1 MNCLRLLRLI
11 SLTGTLWLQLG
22 SFTFEVA
29 AAAPPNDRFSN
40 AQVISGSSGTTT
52 GTTIGASKQ
61 PGEPDHADN
70 PGGNSIWFRW
80 TAPATGLFLF
90 DTFGSSFDTLLA
102 VYTGTSVDALI
113 VVTNNDDYGF
123 DLTSEVGFR
132 AIAGITYQL
141 AVDGYDGTNG
151 SVILHWAP
159 EPPPPANDNFANA
172 TLITGANGSTNAN
185 NSGATLEPGEPVH
198 ADVPGG
204 RSVWFRWTAPATGSF
219 SFNTVGSLVDTLLAV
234 YTGGSVNALTL
245 VAANDDFPGADFRS
259 SASFRATNGITYF
272 VAIDGSYS
280 HAGLLVLNWVF
291 EVPPA
296 NDNFAS
302 AIVITGASGSVNAT
316 NTGAT
321 LEPGEPAHA
330 ADPGGRSIWFR
341 WTAPVTGHFSFNT
354 VTSVLD
360 TILAVYTGGNVN
372 ALTLIANDDFAG
384 SFGSSVSFRATVGT
398 TYFVA
403 IDARYSGTL
412 VLNWGGVISEFPDEP
427 LILRT
432 LHHFTNSSD
441 GARPHSELVL
451 SGNTLYGTTVEGGTS
466 GNGTVFKVNTDGT
479 GYSIL
484 HQFNYAN
491 GSAPFAG
498 LVVSGNTLYGTTR
511 TGGSSGWGTVF
522 SVRTNGAG
530 FTNLYKFTAAPG
542 TPSTNRDGALPH
554 APLTLSASGNVLYG
568 ATTTGGTGGNGTL
581 FAVNTD
587 GTGFTNLYH
596 FSATSESVPGTNS
609 NGANPYGKLIVSG
622 DTLYGTT
629 FGGGALGYGTV
640 FKVGTNGSGFAT
652 LRHFGWE
659 TDGAYPRTAILSGN
673 RLYGTGSGGGKFGNG
688 IVFAV
693 NTDGTGY
700 TNLYQFSGVFDPPYT
715 NRTGANPFAGLVLA
729 GDTLYGATS
738 GGGYGGKGTLFAV
751 NTNGTNFKSLYHF
764 TSVSGPA
771 FTNNDGATL
780 RGEVVFSGNTLFGSA
795 ERGGSSGAGT
805 IFSLSLTGP
814 PHLAM
819 TLSQP
824 NVILRWTNAGPFS
837 LQTTTNLSAFDSWS
851 AVGQPAVTNA
861 AEISVTVPA
870 AGERKFF
877 RLKSQ

>member
-1 MNCLRLLRLI
+1 MNCLRLLRLLF
-11 SLTGTLWLQLG
+11 LTGTLWLQLG

-40 AQVISGSSGTTT
+40 AQVISASSGTTT
-52 GTTIGASKQ
+52 GTTVGASKQ

-80 TAPATGLFLF
+80 TAPASGLFLF

-102 VYTGTSVDALI
+102 VYIGTSVDALT

-132 AIAGITYQL
+132 ATAGITYQL

-172 TLITGANGSTNAN
+172 TPITGASGSTNGN

-198 ADVPGG
+198 ADVSGG
-204 RSVWFRWTAPATGSF
+204 RSVWFRWTAPATGNF

-234 YTGGSVNALTL
+234 YTGGNVNALTL

-259 SASFRATNGITYF
+259 SVSFRATNGITYF

-280 HAGLLVLNWVF
+280 
-291 EVPPA
+291 
-296 NDNFAS
+296 
-302 AIVITGASGSVNAT
+302 
-316 NTGAT
+316 
-321 LEPGEPAHA
+321 
-330 ADPGGRSIWFR
+330 
-341 WTAPVTGHFSFNT
+341 
-354 VTSVLD
+354 
-360 TILAVYTGGNVN
+360 
-372 ALTLIANDDFAG
+372 
-384 SFGSSVSFRATVGT
+384 
-398 TYFVA
+398 
-403 IDARYSGTL
+403 GTL
-412 VLNWGGVISEFPDEP
+412 VLNWGGVISEFLDEP
-427 LILRT
+427 LSLRT

-451 SGNTLYGTTVEGGTS
+451 SGNTLYGTTVEGGTTGS
-466 GNGTVFKVNTDGT
+466 GTIFKVNTDGT

-484 HQFNYAN
+484 HHFNGAN
-491 GSAPFAG
+491 GSQPFAG
-498 LVVSGNTLYGTTR
+498 LLVSGDTLFGTTR
-511 TGGSSGWGTVF
+511 GGGSSGWGTVF
-522 SVRTNGAG
+522 SVRTNGTG

-542 TPSTNRDGALPH
+542 PAATNRDGSLPH
-554 APLTLSASGNVLYG
+554 APLALSASGNTLYG
-568 ATTTGGTGGNGTL
+568 ATTIGGAGGKGTL

-587 GTGFTNLYH
+587 GTGFTNLYN
-596 FSATSESVPGTNS
+596 FSATSESDTNS
-609 NGANPYGKLIVSG
+609 DGANPYGKLIVSG
-622 DTLYGTT
+622 NTLYGTT
-629 FGGGALGYGTV
+629 FNGGLSGDGTV
-640 FKVGTNGSGFAT
+640 FAVFTNGTGFTTLHHFRWEISGANPHT
-652 LRHFGWE
+652 
-659 TDGAYPRTAILSGN
+659 TILSGN
-673 RLYGTGSGGGKFGNG
+673 RLYGTGVGGGTFGSG
-688 IVFAV
+688 VVFAL
-693 NTDGTGY
+693 NTDGTGF
-700 TNLYQFSGVFDPPYT
+700 TNLYRFSGVSGLLNT
-715 NRTGANPFAGLVLA
+715 NRTGSGPFAGLALA
-729 GDTLYGATS
+729 GDTLYGATL
-738 GGGYGGKGTLFAV
+738 GGGSGGKGTLFSL

-771 FTNNDGATL
+771 STNNDGATL
-780 RGEVVFSGNTLFGSA
+780 RGELVFSGNTLFGSA
-795 ERGGSSGAGT
+795 ERGGSSGVGT
-805 IFSLSLTGP
+805 LFSLSLTGP

-824 NVILRWTNAGPFS
+824 NVILRWASAGPFS
-837 LQTTTNLSAFDSWS
+837 LQATTNPSAFDSWS